1 MNAMVIGAF
10 DDAAMVGTAVATLA
24 TPATTTDAKTAKLR
38 FFTTTPL

>member
-1 MNAMVIGAF
+1 MVIGVL

-24 TPATTTDAKTAKLR
+24 TPATNTDPNTAKLR